1 METPRVD
8 GLKVLELIGFGGCG
22 RVYRAEDEEGT
33 PVVLKIFDE
42 AAVSRELLQKMTLR
56 LEAGSWPEG
65 VLPVL
70 SAEFG
75 EMPAIRVSP
84 LLADTGEDGVPMPR
98 SLQHRLDEHPGLES
112 WKLVKSIGKALAA
125 MHSHRVPHGN
135 LKPGNVMFDENGDV
149 RLTDWTLGNMPG
161 VQQFHFTDAVLY
173 QPPEQLKNPAGYLDE
188 EGYRWD
194 VFAFGVLA
202 FRILTGRFPRCHE
215 TFELVAPPNGETHRD
230 GLKADLRKVARNL
243 ESQADFSW
251 PDEARN
257 PLETGYREWIGR
269 CLSLEPGARPGSM
282 IEVMSGFEKVDA
294 DHAGEKERAELMD
307 QRRRAERRT
316 WTAIFFVGIAAAVAA
331 VLGSLWQLADT
342 RLKKERATH
351 TGELLDLKN
360 AADSAAKDRAN
371 AESKGK
377 QSDEKLSYE
386 RELGVARL
394 EASRQIGD
402 RLFDWAIEKGHRSLP
417 PLDGREL
424 RLKRLERYYQDFL
437 TRTSGIDSLAD
448 ERARAKLQLSEISIA
463 SGDAKEAANRLAD
476 ALAAWSSFSM
486 DADLKMRIARNS
498 LWLALLRQSH
508 SDPETAAAYAA
519 ARKAFADVPRAEV
532 DADRLDQLMAIMDYH
547 EANLLAS
554 TGQDTRA
561 LEQLMRATQT
571 LNRISDQRPD
581 AVILRSE
588 LAACYLSSAT
598 ILEGIGSLGD
608 AREVR
613 MLATAELNRLLK
625 DKPNDPALRM
635 DLAGCYGAMAEAAV
649 LSGDVAGAEQVSNE
663 ALRLLNGLLVEQP
676 DNAEALAR
684 KAAQLGLRAGI
695 LRDRGQQADA
705 VRYFD
710 EGIRMLEGI
719 RASSRDNA
727 MATYRLALLWW
738 QKGRMVGMGG
748 NRDEEIALIRK
759 GRDLLEKLEAAGL
772 MSGPRPEQL
781 QRSSAYLL
789 GDLGHALQLA
799 GRKDESRKAFTD
811 AVALWEALSRS
822 RPRSEEYS
830 EGLTWCRQRL
840 QDLK

>member
-22 RVYRAEDEEGT
+22 RVYRAEDEEGR

-42 AAVSRELLQKMTLR
+42 AAVSRELLAKMTLR
-56 LEAGSWPEG
+56 LESGGWPDG

-84 LLADTGEDGVPMPR
+84 LLVDAGDDGVPSPR
-98 SLQHRLDEHPGLES
+98 SLQHQLGQHPGLES
-112 WKLVKSIGKALAA
+112 WKLVKSIARALAA
-125 MHSHRVPHGN
+125 MHSRRVAHGN

-149 RLTDWTLGNMPG
+149 RLTDWALGNMPG
-161 VQQFHFTDAVLY
+161 IQQFHFTDAVLY
-173 QPPEQLKNPAGYLDE
+173 QPPEQLKRPAGYLEE

-202 FRILTGRFPRCHE
+202 FRILTGKFPRCHE
-215 TFELVAPPNGETHRD
+215 TFELVAPPEGETHRD
-230 GLKADLRKVARNL
+230 GLKADLSKVARNL
-243 ESQADFSW
+243 ESNEGFHW
-251 PDEARN
+251 PDEPRN
-257 PLETGYREWIGR
+257 PLELGYRGWIDR
-269 CLSLEPGARPGSM
+269 CLSLDPAGRPGTM
-282 IEVMSGFEKVDA
+282 NEVVAGFEAEDA
-294 DHAGEKERAELMD
+294 ELGAEKERGALMD

-331 VLGSLWQLADT
+331 LLGGLWQLSAT
-342 RLKKERATH
+342 QLQKERAGH
-351 TGELLDLKN
+351 VGELLTLKT
-360 AADSAAKDRAN
+360 AAETAARERSAAEAREKQAN
-371 AESKGK
+371 
-377 QSDEKLSYE
+377 EKLSYE
-386 RELGVARL
+386 RELGIARL

-402 RLFDWAIEKGHRSLP
+402 RLFGWAMEKGNRSLP

-437 TRTSGIDSLAD
+437 TRTTGVDSLAD
-448 ERARAKLQLSEISIA
+448 ERALARLQLAEISIS
-463 SGDAKEAANRLAD
+463 SGDAKEAAKRLAD
-476 ALAAWSSFSM
+476 ALQAWSSLSI
-486 DADLKMRIARNS
+486 DAELKMRLARNS
-498 LWLALLRQSH
+498 VWLALLRQSN
-508 SDPETAAAYAA
+508 SDPETEAAFAA
-519 ARKAFADVPRAEV
+519 ARKAMAEVPRGDV
-532 DADRLDQLMAIMDYH
+532 DADRLDQLNAILDYH
-547 EANLLAS
+547 EAKLLAS
-554 TGQDTRA
+554 SGQDTRA

-613 MLATAELNRLLK
+613 MLAMAELNRLLK

-649 LSGDVAGAEQVSNE
+649 LSGDITGAEQVSNE
-663 ALRLLNGLLVEQP
+663 AMRLLNGLLVEQP
-676 DNAEALAR
+676 DNTEALAR

-695 LRDRGQQADA
+695 LRDRGQTDEA
-705 VRYFD
+705 VRLFD
-710 EGIRMLEGI
+710 EGIRMLEGL
-719 RASSRDNA
+719 RASFRENA
-727 MATYRLALLWW
+727 MITYRLALLWW
-738 QKGRMVGMGG
+738 QKGRVLGMGG
-748 NRDEEIALIRK
+748 KRDDEILMIGK
-759 GRDLLEKLEAAGL
+759 GRNLLEKLEAAAL

-789 GDLGHALQLA
+789 GDLGHAQQLA
-799 GRKDESRKAFTD
+799 GHKEDARKAFTD
-811 AVALWEALSRS
+811 AVALWESLSRS
-822 RPRSEEYS
+822 RPQSEEYS